1 MLIFAKNK
9 LENTIYDKVSR
20 GTNGIEL
27 HLDEDFI
34 NFNVYWNEEIINN
47 VPIYVVHAPLIK
59 GGDTCIENVQYRDV
73 LTKTCSFAN
82 KIANTQG
89 HDVLVVIHLGT
100 SVHKLKALDA
110 YESVK
115 YRLCHLVELNERIH
129 IAIENVSCVHKNEE
143 QIYVPHEITF
153 TDAATLVKD
162 INHPR
167 IGTCI
172 DICHAMMDIKLM
184 MTLRRHFG
192 EEVIKNNIEL
202 HDGMSAIF
210 AANKNIIKLIH
221 FANCGGSGLGSGH
234 GAPFTNED
242 AHVVDQIL
250 NLYNLYEYDCPLTI
264 EVIEQDYRF
273 GENYTIT
280 KNTLEACLENKSRS
294 SKLLDETP

>member
-20 GTNGIEL
+20 GINGIEL

-110 YESVK
+110 YESIK

-129 IAIENVSCVHKNEE
+129 IAIENVSRVHKNEE

-202 HDGMSAIF
+202 HDGMNAIF

-221 FANCGGSGLGSGH
+221 FANCGGSGLGGGH